1 MSLNTNTELFLAN
14 TTNNSGTINLPVASS
29 IPGRVI
35 EFKDSNG
42 TFNTKTLTLVCNGSD
57 TFEDGSSSK
66 VMNTKF
72 GFIQLVASGSKWYIL
87 NGTQV
92 NTFQVSSVRTFAIS
106 TFTTNTSSM
115 NVSSLAFMDN
125 INSTNTLYTSTSFL
139 LYNNFIISG
148 TRVGYNNLMKNF
160 AFTPLYLPTLALWID
175 AQNPNSYT
183 KTGTTLT
190 SIKDLGPNNIQ
201 FSGTT
206 GTTIGATLFNTIY
219 PSFYS
224 VASAT
229 LGITATNTFSLPQP
243 MSMFIVGL
251 VASSYNI
258 GATNVAVYVQMNTTN
273 YRPTT
278 TTITAQNT
286 NTQFSAT
293 LSSAFFGEQVFNGGI
308 STAYANGVN
317 LGTGNIG
324 PNQGFYT
331 GQTQG
336 ALITSISGNGT
347 TVTVNFASTTTFIG
361 ITTIGIIFPSGTG
374 SAYNGTSFTIT
385 SGFITG
391 AITSLSYSSSV
402 TLTPSTYSGAYVYY
416 GTAWLNTP
424 TVTIGNFG
432 HICELMFYNG
442 VVPTPQRQQIEGY
455 LAWKWGLQAN
465 LPVGH
470 PYINGPP

>member
-66 VMNTKF
+66 VMNTNF

-92 NTFQVSSVRTFAIS
+92 NTFQVSSLTTIGIS
-106 TFTTNTSSM
+106 SFLTNTSSI
-115 NVSSLAFMDN
+115 NVSSLGFIDN
-125 INSTNTLYTSTSFL
+125 VNSTNTLYTSTSYLF
-139 LYNNFIISG
+139 YNNFIISG
-148 TRVGYNNLMKNF
+148 TRVGYSNLMNKF
-160 AFTPLYLPTLALWID
+160 AFTPFYLASLALWID

-251 VASSYNI
+251 VAGTYNI
-258 GATNVAVYVQMNTTN
+258 GATNGAVYVQMNTTL

-278 TTITAQNT
+278 NTITAQNN
-286 NTQFSAT
+286 NTQFLAT
-293 LSSAFFGEQVFNGGI
+293 LSSAFFGEQVFNAAS

-324 PNQGFYT
+324 PNQGFFT

-336 ALITSISGNGT
+336 AVITSISGNGT

-361 ITTIGIIFPSGTG
+361 ITTISIIFGNGGTG
-374 SAYNGTSFTIT
+374 TAYNGTFVIT
-385 SGFITG
+385 SGFISG

-424 TVTIGNFG
+424 TVAIGNYG

-442 VVPTPQRQQIEGY
+442 VVPTTQRQQIEGY

-465 LPVGH
+465 LPAGH

>member
-42 TFNTKTLTLVCNGSD
+42 TFNTNTLTLVCNGSD
-57 TFEDGSSSK
+57 KFEDSSSTK
-66 VMNTKF
+66 ILNTNR
-72 GFIQLVASGSKWYIL
+72 GNLQLVASGTKWYLL

-92 NTFQVSSVRTFAIS
+92 NTFQVSSLTSIAIS
-106 TFTTNTSSM
+106 TFTTNTSSI
-115 NVSSLAFMDN
+115 NVSSLGFIDN
-125 INSTNTLYTSTSFL
+125 RNSTNTLYTSTSFL
-139 LYNNFIISG
+139 FYNNFIISG
-148 TRVGYNNLMKNF
+148 TRVGYSNIMNKF
-160 AFTPLYLPTLALWID
+160 AFTPFYLASLALWID

-201 FSGTT
+201 ITGTT
-206 GTTIGATLFNTIY
+206 GTTIGATLFNTSY

-243 MSMFIVGL
+243 ISMFIVGL
-251 VASSYNI
+251 VAGSYII
-258 GATNVAVYVQMNTTN
+258 GATNSAVYVQMNTTN

-278 TTITAQNT
+278 NTITGQN
-286 NTQFSAT
+286 NNSQFPAT
-293 LSSAFFGEQVFNGGI
+293 LSSAFFGEQVFNSGI
-308 STAYANGVN
+308 TTAYANGVN
-317 LGTGNIG
+317 LGTSGIG
-324 PNQGFYT
+324 PNQGFFT

-347 TVTVNFASTTTFIG
+347 TVTVNFASTTTFVG

-432 HICELMFYNG
+432 HICELIFYNG
-442 VVPTPQRQQIEGY
+442 VVPTTQRQQIEGY

-465 LPVGH
+465 LPAGH